1 MKIRLAASF
10 AVVVASGALTST
22 MVSGTAVAARRAVC
36 PTRRHVHVVKHD
48 LRAEVYQGYYGELKG
63 CSFATGRPYPLGPYF
78 GVSSQGGGGVSTL
91 VLAGNYV
98 AYQLAYLP
106 FEAEQSDPTSWYI
119 VVRDL
124 RSGRIVHK
132 EPTGTSSEPAE
143 IGLNEA
149 ASLVV
154 SDTGAVAWIVIN
166 RQTSCQTKPERHC
179 AQVHAIDQDGA
190 RVVAEAPAEE
200 FGTPGINVESL
211 RLRGQT
217 LSWLQEETRKHLTLH

>member
-1 MKIRLAASF
+1 VI
-10 AVVVASGALTST
+10 
-22 MVSGTAVAARRAVC
+22 
-36 PTRRHVHVVKHD
+36 KHD
-48 LRAEVYQGYYGELKG
+48 LRAEVYQAYYGELKG
-63 CSFATGRPYPLGPYF
+63 CSFATGRSYRLGPYF
-78 GVSSQGGGGVSTL
+78 GVASQGGGGVSTP

-106 FEAEQSDPTSWYI
+106 FEAEPSDPTSWYI

-124 RSGRIVHK
+124 RSGRVHK

-149 ASLVV
+149 SSLVV

-166 RQTSCQTKPERHC
+166 RQTPCQTTPERHC
-179 AQVHAIDQDGA
+179 AQVHVIDREGTS
-190 RVVAEAPAEE
+190 VVAEALAEE
-200 FGTPGINVESL
+200 FGTPGINVGSL

-217 LSWLQEETRKHLTLH
+217 LSWLQDETRKYLTLH

>member
-1 MKIRLAASF
+1 MRVWFGVSCAVLAACGVF
-10 AVVVASGALTST
+10 TCVATS
-22 MVSGTAVAARRAVC
+22 SAVAARHEVC
-36 PTRRHVHVVKHD
+36 PTRRHVHVVEHD

-63 CSFATGRPYPLGPYF
+63 CSFATGRSYPLGPYF
-78 GVSSQGGGGVSTL
+78 EAASQGSHGISPP

-98 AYQLAYLP
+98 AYQLIHQP
-106 FEAEQSDPTSWYI
+106 FEAEPSDPTSWYI

-149 ASLVV
+149 SSLVV

-179 AQVHAIDQDGA
+179 AQVHVIDRDGA
-190 RVVAEAPAEE
+190 RVVAEALAEE
-200 FGTPGINVESL
+200 FGTLGINVESL

-217 LSWLQEETRKHLTLH
+217 LSWLQDETRKHLTLH

>member
-1 MKIRLAASF
+1 MRVWFGVSC
-10 AVVVASGALTST
+10 AVVVACGVFSCVAASSG
-22 MVSGTAVAARRAVC
+22 VAARREAC

-48 LRAEVYQGYYGELKG
+48 LRAEVYQAYYGELKG
-63 CSFATGRPYPLGPYF
+63 CSFATGRSYPLGPYF
-78 GVSSQGGGGVSTL
+78 GVSSQGGGGVSTP

-98 AYQLAYLP
+98 AYQLARLP
-106 FEAEQSDPTSWYI
+106 FEAEPSNPTSWYI
-119 VVRDL
+119 VVRNL
-124 RSGRIVHK
+124 HSGRIVHK

-149 ASLVV
+149 SSLVV
-154 SDTGAVAWIVIN
+154 SDKGAVAWIVIN
-166 RQTSCQTKPERHC
+166 RQTWCQTKPERHC
-179 AQVHAIDQDGA
+179 AQVHVIDGEGA

-217 LSWLQEETRKHLTLH
+217 LSWLQEETRKHLNLH